1 MENKGMI
8 NCFLCRP
15 GNKKQGC
22 CFFALWLFAVLT
34 QDVTSGPGCLI
45 CESSN
50 SEPGSSEAT
59 IIIWNIW
66 GLEVSG
72 RGFLVIH
79 LQGGCWVVSGVNKT
93 CDGAPASVFQ
103 AADEQRF
110 RFRWG
115 KMPGTVKY
123 FIIFRYLLQMSGDST
138 PVKFRLRLSS
148 RLGRD
153 GLRRPP
159 WNGAAFTRPN

>member
-8 NCFLCRP
+8 NCVLCHP

-22 CFFALWLFAVLT
+22 CFFVLWLFAALT
-34 QDVTSGPGCLI
+34 QDVTSGPACLI
-45 CESSN
+45 YQSSN
-50 SEPGSSEAT
+50 SEPGSSEAALV
-59 IIIWNIW
+59 IWNIW

-79 LQGGCWVVSGVNKT
+79 LQGGCWGESGVNKT
-93 CDGAPASVFQ
+93 CDGAPASVSQ

-110 RFRWG
+110 RCHWG
-115 KMPGTVKY
+115 QMPGTAKY

-138 PVKFRLRLSS
+138 PVRSRLRLSS
-148 RLGRD
+148 RLRHD

-159 WNGAAFTRPN
+159 WKRSSFPQA